1 MEARISQLRSA
12 VRLPARV
19 RALAVDRVNLALGA
33 VFVAGAAFYLWT
45 AGTSY
50 PLALNGGVQ
59 SNPYNVLASAFL
71 HLHLSVGRPPAGLL
85 KLPEPYNPVANSTF
99 QLHPRDIHDFA
110 LYHGKLYITWGP
122 TPVIVLFIPLRLFG
136 LEPSTSLTA
145 AIFAVVGLGFA
156 LAVLRVVLRQLG
168 RAPLWM
174 GALAALALAL
184 SSVMPFT
191 LRRPE
196 VYEDAIA
203 SGFCFAMAGIWLA
216 VSALLERRASLRRLA
231 LMSLCFGLAVGARPT
246 LAAAA
251 LVLVPVYLSFRA
263 TRPRR
268 GLLIALLAPIGVCG
282 LLLVLYNQVRFGSPL
297 EVGTKYALAGFNQHT
312 AHFGDTSYVAPG
324 VWYYLLV
331 PPRLSI
337 LLPFLQIS
345 PPPESYPGTL
355 PANYQAF
362 ELTAGLLPM
371 APILVFLGALPWIWR
386 RRPKLLGSLGTPLLI
401 LAGAGAFGLLFLSYE
416 FYATTERYEVDF
428 APLFLFGA
436 LAAWLALAVHL
447 RGRYRRLVRIGG
459 ALLVV
464 WGCFAG
470 IAIGFTGYADLLD
483 VNYPST
489 WSALERISSPLSRAI
504 ALVSGGPVLAEV
516 NAAKVIHASPVTYTN
531 LTASTTAFGLS
542 VGERAKLTIVSP
554 DSQTAVLVARMTP
567 VIVAATSATGSTS
580 PAVLLV
586 RGPGHVSNTYT
597 IPPGTEE
604 RRIPVQ
610 LSPGLDRLTLS
621 ALAAPAV
628 AGKPAIPATQ
638 QALVFTNLSLAG
650 SD

>member
-19 RALAVDRVNLALGA
+19 RALAVDRVNLALGV
-33 VFVAGAAFYLWT
+33 VFVVGAAFYLWT

-50 PLALNGGVQ
+50 PLALNGGTQ
-59 SNPYNVLASAFL
+59 SNPYDLLATAFL
-71 HLHLSVGRPPAGLL
+71 HLHLSVGRPPPGLL

-99 QLHPRDIHDFA
+99 QLHPQNIHDFA
-110 LYHGKLYITWGP
+110 LYHGKLYLTWGP
-122 TPVIVLFIPLRLFG
+122 TPVLVLYIPLHLFG

-145 AIFAVVGLGFA
+145 AIFAVLGLGFA

-174 GALAALALAL
+174 CALAALALAL
-184 SSVMPFT
+184 SSVVPFT

-196 VYEDAIA
+196 VYEGAIA
-203 SGFCFAMAGIWLA
+203 AGFCFAMAGIWLA

-231 LMSLCFGLAVGARPT
+231 LMSLCFGLAAGARPT
-246 LAAAA
+246 LVVTA

-263 TRPRR
+263 TRPQR
-268 GLLIALLAPIGVCG
+268 GLLIALLVPLGVCG
-282 LLLVLYNQVRFGSPL
+282 LLLALYNQVRFGSPL
-297 EVGTKYALAGFNQHT
+297 EVGTKYALAGFDQYT
-312 AHFGDTSYVAPG
+312 AHFGDASYVAPG
-324 VWYYLLV
+324 AWYYLLS
-331 PPRLSI
+331 PPRPSI
-337 LLPFLQIS
+337 LFPFLQVA

-355 PANYQAF
+355 PVNYQSF

-386 RRPKLLGSLGTPLLI
+386 RRPKLLGALGTPLLI

-428 APLFLFGA
+428 ATLFLLGA
-436 LAAWLALAVHL
+436 LAAWLALSVNL
-447 RGRYRRLVRIGG
+447 RGWRRWLVRIGG
-459 ALLVV
+459 ALLAV

-470 IAIGFTGYADLLD
+470 IAISFTGYADLLA

-489 WSALERISSPLSRAI
+489 WSALEHLSSPLSRAI
-504 ALVSGGPVLAEV
+504 ATVGGGPVLAEV
-516 NAAKVIHASPVTYTN
+516 NAPKVIQRSPVTYTN
-531 LTASTTAFGLS
+531 LTAPTTAFALS
-542 VGERAKLTIVSP
+542 VGEGVGLTIVSP
-554 DSQTAVLVARMTP
+554 DTRTAALVANMIP
-567 VIVAATSATGSTS
+567 AIVSASGASRSPS

-586 RGPGHVSNTYT
+586 RGPGGTSNTYT
-597 IPPGTEE
+597 IQPGGAE
-604 RRIPVQ
+604 RKIPVR
-610 LSPGLDRLTLS
+610 LSPGVDHLVLR
-621 ALAAPAV
+621 ALAVLAN
-628 AGKPAIPATQ
+628 GSKPAIPTTQ

-650 SD
+650 HD